1 MQQRALQHDSG
12 VVAPA
17 FDLHER
23 CPQDHPGP
31 SGIHECRQVFVNVGT
46 HPLAAGWNLSE
57 YRMGLEQLMLQLGSF
72 SSRQGHR
79 VPIMFISTPLSPIH
93 KNMTE
98 CPLSPSKARLP
109 HLVMEYNLV
118 AREVV
123 GRMDRVEFMDTNL
136 SMMPLF
142 DVSFD
147 GTHYQG
153 PVGRSVAKQVLA
165 KMVENDFRYSRC
177 DRQ

>member
-1 MQQRALQHDSG
+1 M
-12 VVAPA
+12 
-17 FDLHER
+17 
-23 CPQDHPGP
+23 
-31 SGIHECRQVFVNVGT
+31 
-46 HPLAAGWNLSE
+46 
-57 YRMGLEQLMLQLGSF
+57 
-72 SSRQGHR
+72 
-79 VPIMFISTPLSPIH
+79 STPLSPIH
-93 KNMTE
+93 KKMTE
-98 CPLSPSKARLP
+98 CPLSPYKGRLP